1 MHRLRRPLQI
11 IRADLRTYL
20 LINVFVYGVLLL
32 GMALGA
38 LFPDLHAARTASFA
52 EGGQGALA
60 NSMVGN
66 GWVFGTVI
74 FLVNVFPTA
83 LLLITLPSLV
93 VPFAGLVVFAIK
105 AIDLGIMLAPV
116 DATSRLILIP
126 HSLTLLIEFQAY
138 ALVMFGAYLLSR
150 SWLRPAT
157 VDAPNRRKGYVH
169 GLSRLG
175 WLWLPALALFVIGAV
190 YETIEIY
197 FLLPRVLGS

>member
-1 MHRLRRPLQI
+1 VHRLRRPFQI
-11 IRADLRTYL
+11 IRADLRAYL
-20 LINVFVYGVLLL
+20 LVNLFVYGVLLL

-38 LFPDLHAARTASFA
+38 LFPDLHAARAASFA
-52 EGGQGALA
+52 EGGQGALVNA
-60 NSMVGN
+60 VIGN

-105 AIDLGIMLAPV
+105 TIDLGITLAPV
-116 DATSRLILIP
+116 DATSRLVLLP

-138 ALVMFGAYLLSR
+138 ALVMFGAYLLGR

-157 VDAPNRRKGYVH
+157 ADAPTRRQGYVR
-169 GLSRLG
+169 GLTRLG
-175 WLWLPALALFVIGAV
+175 WLWLPALALFLIGAG
-190 YETIEIY
+190 YEAIEIY
-197 FLLPRVLGS
+197 FLVPLVLGS